1 MGGDWAKT
9 GIALRERFGDAVS
22 RYIFR
27 FLEREGGIMGKGSST
42 LERLRTQVLT
52 PEEVRSREAAAEG
65 GADVVAMP
73 DGRLVKE
80 VPERPQPR
88 EVDRAPAATWD

>member
-1 MGGDWAKT
+1 MGAPWAKT
-9 GIALRERFGDAVS
+9 GNALPERLEHPYA
-22 RYIFR
+22 RYIFSP
-27 FLEREGGIMGKGSST
+27 LLEGGLMGKGSST
-42 LERLRTQVLT
+42 LERLRAQVLT
-52 PEEVRSREAAAEG
+52 PEEIRSREAAAEG

-80 VPERPQPR
+80 VPEQPQPR